1 MHDPFSRFVGP
12 MYRECMVMQGCVKL
26 LFEVYS
32 STTWIIH
39 PAAAM
44 PTLPVL
50 PPRDQSNP
58 QHEATQSA
66 QITARQEVVCW
77 TLHVSISEQDV
88 EYINK
93 VK

>member
-1 MHDPFSRFVGP
+1 MHDPFSIFVGP
-12 MYRECMVMQGCVKL
+12 MYRECKIDARLCKICYL
-26 LFEVYS
+26 K

-50 PPRDQSNP
+50 PPRDQSNL

-66 QITARQEVVCW
+66 QTTARQEVVCW
-77 TLHVSISEQDV
+77 TVHVSIFEQDL